1 MEKYVTFQTLPS
13 YENMDFLFQVKKK
26 VPRDILMRSVI
37 QFYMFQ
43 ILSIGAEVGEV
54 EAGKKVSN

>member
-1 MEKYVTFQTLPS
+1 
-13 YENMDFLFQVKKK
+13 
-26 VPRDILMRSVI
+26 MRSVI

-54 EAGKKVSN
+54 DAGKKVSN